1 MEVKNNLI
9 KYYIY
14 ILYLTIIME
23 PISLLGMYLSWVVV
37 GSGILYY
44 YAETQSENI
53 YNRLERH
60 LKR

>member
-1 MEVKNNLI
+1 MMD
-9 KYYIY
+9 IY

>member
-1 MEVKNNLI
+1 
-9 KYYIY
+9 
-14 ILYLTIIME
+14 ME
-23 PISLLGMYLSWVVV
+23 PISTLGIYLLWIAT